1 MKILSFPFWKWEENN
16 NSKENNSSTVMNDG
30 GTHLLVKLQPS
41 NIAFAVLVLESK
53 IPEERH
59 GTVSPWSS
67 KLQKSGRL
75 FYFKCRQLRLGH
87 HKTLGILL
95 LCINST
101 ATCLYQ
107 VSLSPIVRQ
116 TRSKSSCPV
125 AWKSIGRHQKEN
137 QWSARSPY
145 SPSWTQAL
153 RPWCWSWRGRPCP
166 PSSSWASG
174 CAEAFVRKRW
184 VGEKVAD
191 VGEKPK

>member
-1 MKILSFPFWKWEENN
+1 MMGEPTFLSSFSQAIYPLLSWYWSPKYLKKGMELFLPGLLNVSNCKNQEDFSTSNGGNIRVSWHIILYYVYPQPPDRF
-16 NSKENNSSTVMNDG
+16 NSSLYHV
-30 GTHLLVKLQPS
+30 
-41 NIAFAVLVLESK
+41 
-53 IPEERH
+53 
-59 GTVSPWSS
+59 
-67 KLQKSGRL
+67 
-75 FYFKCRQLRLGH
+75 
-87 HKTLGILL
+87 
-95 LCINST
+95 
-101 ATCLYQ
+101 YQ